1 MSGIFAVA
9 GVQHGMKFTF
19 PRNMIQWQNVVST
32 KPNLIK
38 RGLGAELRHGC
49 TEMAA

>member
-19 PRNMIQWQNVVST
+19 PRSMIQWQNVVT
-32 KPNLIK
+32 TEANLIH
-38 RGLGAELRHGC
+38 RGVTADLRHGC
-49 TEMAA
+49 NEIAA